1 MKKKYYIY
9 LSFIFIIF
17 NFEFYATKANA
28 KDYSGTGKYRF
39 GPNIAESTACDLAF
53 ERAKKNALSNAYGE
67 KIFSEDLMRCSETE
81 GDAKCELNKSII
93 STING
98 TIKKIKKKNWLPLER
113 QAGYSICTCQIIAA
127 IVKPEKSKDA
137 NFDFHMVI
145 NKKTFRDDEK
155 FIIQIEPSVKMFINI
170 FQWEPY
176 RSEGS
181 KLTKIFP
188 NKFESNNEIENKKTI
203 PEKKYNYS
211 FIVDYP
217 YETQDKKYVDEYLVV
232 LATKKN
238 INFFNEYEFKNLQE
252 RIYEIPNNEFRVK
265 KISYEILKN

>member
-1 MKKKYYIY
+1 MRF
-9 LSFIFIIF
+9 LVFIIF
-17 NFEFYATKANA
+17 FCGFCIFEVNA
-28 KDYSGTGKYRF
+28 KDYSGIGKYRF
-39 GPNIAESTACDLAF
+39 GPNVAESIACDLAF

>member
-1 MKKKYYIY
+1 M
-9 LSFIFIIF
+9 
-17 NFEFYATKANA
+17 E
-28 KDYSGTGKYRF
+28 
-39 GPNIAESTACDLAF
+39 
-53 ERAKKNALSNAYGE
+53 
-67 KIFSEDLMRCSETE
+67 
-81 GDAKCELNKSII
+81 
-93 STING
+93 
-98 TIKKIKKKNWLPLER
+98 IK
-113 QAGYSICTCQIIAA
+113 
-127 IVKPEKSKDA
+127 
-137 NFDFHMVI
+137 
-145 NKKTFRDDEK
+145 KKTFRDDEK